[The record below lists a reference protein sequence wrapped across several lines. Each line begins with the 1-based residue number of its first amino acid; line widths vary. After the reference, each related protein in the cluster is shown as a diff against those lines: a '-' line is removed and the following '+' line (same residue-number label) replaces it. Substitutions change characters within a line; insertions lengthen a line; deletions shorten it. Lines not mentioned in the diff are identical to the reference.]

1 MPRDEERERRR
12 IRDRQRRQSMTLEQR
27 ERHLARRRKNYQL
40 RRLRAETRRLDTTTA
55 TMSLEEPTIMINS
68 TPEKDFQDDGLNP
81 NNGFVQEKEK
91 FSSECLDSMSLE
103 TLAQRSDNVIKKIRL
118 SHVRSLARSLNRC
131 GGGVGVGVGVGDA
144 RLQLGVGDN
153 DSGRLTGGLRLNR
166 IKRLARALNTAN
178 TDTDTDGESHQ
189 GTVLAFH

>member
-189 GTVLAFH
+189 G